1 MSETPQQY
9 TNRIL
14 GYLAGQDPISV
25 LKATP
30 ATLDRVLDSVPQ
42 TVLNQH
48 PAPGKWSVGEILA
61 HLADAELVVG
71 FRMRFIL
78 GAPGSPIAAFDQDQW
93 AIAGH
98 FDRRDH
104 RLSVATIRA
113 LREANVALL
122 ELLDPEQWKHFGIHA
137 ERGQESIEQMVRM
150 LAGHDLNHLR
160 QIERMI
166 GRALK

>member
-25 LKATP
+25 LKGTP
-30 ATLDRVLDSVPQ
+30 ATLDRVLDSVPP

-78 GAPGSPIAAFDQDQW
+78 GAPG
-93 AIAGH
+93 
-98 FDRRDH
+98 RRSQ
-104 RLSVATIRA
+104 RLIRISGRPLGVVFCRA
-113 LREANVALL
+113 PR
-122 ELLDPEQWKHFGIHA
+122 
-137 ERGQESIEQMVRM
+137 RTRM
-150 LAGHDLNHLR
+150 SS
-160 QIERMI
+160 QIE
-166 GRALK
+166 